1 MRQPSMMGN
10 VSMTIAPYY
19 MAVTILATLT
29 SFFFI
34 TSNSN
39 PFMRHL
45 GPMLWTPNLRLSHCL
60 WAHVVSERRPQE
72 RLYEAYL
79 GGRRGKGR
87 RAESRGWW
95 RAGRSAGGR
104 ERGKVGVIVE
114 RRSWVMLAIPA
125 RAVTRRRRG
134 AERPARW
141 GAGRRRQ
148 WEGSRGRAWLR
159 VWLPVVNLEIL
170 STTT

>member
-10 VSMTIAPYY
+10 VSMTITPYY

-60 WAHVVSERRPQE
+60 WSAGDD
-72 RLYEAYL
+72 
-79 GGRRGKGR
+79 GGRDDGENDRETHLYGLGSVIGGGCECLISQELKISLLIY
-87 RAESRGWW
+87 ESG
-95 RAGRSAGGR
+95 A
-104 ERGKVGVIVE
+104 KLIQGVI
-114 RRSWVMLAIPA
+114 IPPHCSA
-125 RAVTRRRRG
+125 
-134 AERPARW
+134 
-141 GAGRRRQ
+141 
-148 WEGSRGRAWLR
+148 
-159 VWLPVVNLEIL
+159 
-170 STTT
+170 